1 MPVSQQKCVGLSLLN
16 HLKQKNI
23 SVDVNY
29 TFSKARSEWGGT
41 MTVYGTTY
49 QVKGKHNKQS
59 VLKQLI
65 EDANSFIWCNLAAK
79 RE

>member
-1 MPVSQQKCVGLSLLN
+1 MPVSQQKCIGLSLLN

-29 TFSKARSEWGGT
+29 TFNNACNKWSGT

-49 QVKGKHNKQS
+49 VVKEKSNKQS
-59 VLKQLI
+59 VLKQLMQ
-65 EDANSFIWCNLAAK
+65 DANSFIWCNLAAK
-79 RE
+79 RA

>member
-1 MPVSQQKCVGLSLLN
+1 MPVSQQKCVGLSLFN

-23 SVDVNY
+23 TVDVNY
-29 TFSKARSEWGGT
+29 TFNKARSEWGGT
-41 MTVYGTTY
+41 MMVYGTTY

-59 VLKQLI
+59 VLKQLM

>member
-1 MPVSQQKCVGLSLLN
+1 MPVSKQKCIGLSLLN
-16 HLKQKNI
+16 HLKQKKI

-29 TFSKARSEWGGT
+29 TFNNTRNKWSGT

-49 QVKGKHNKQS
+49 IVKEKSNKQS
-59 VLKQLI
+59 VLKQLMQ
-65 EDANSFIWCNLAAK
+65 DANSFIWCNLAAN